1 MLQYGM
7 EITIRYLN
15 EEDLDI
21 LKEDI
26 IKMWSEHHFNN
37 KKLIANNV
45 LEKTN
50 LKKYF
55 KNSIARKKGFALI
68 AIVESEV
75 AGIVRIEEE
84 PLEDFF
90 NYDKAYKVD
99 DLVVKSKF
107 RRKGVATSLLSRVK
121 EIAKE
126 NKVGALKARIY
137 SFNEPAQRFFRDKEF
152 DDLYSEYFCTID

>member
-1 MLQYGM
+1 M
-7 EITIRYLN
+7 EMNIRYLN
-15 EEDLDI
+15 EEDLEI

-37 KKLIANNV
+37 PQLIANNV
-45 LEKTN
+45 LEKID

-55 KNSIARKKGFALI
+55 RNSIKRKKGFALI
-68 AIVESEV
+68 AIVEDEV

-107 RRKGVATSLLSRVK
+107 RRKGVATSLISKVK

-126 NKVGALKARIY
+126 NGIGALKARIY
-137 SFNEPAQRFFRDKEF
+137 SFNEPAQTFFRDKDF